1 MAGRTIFVLLLAAL
15 AGGGYVA
22 WRTYGHAGA
31 APQHAAAD
39 PAKPVPVQTVA
50 ARRAD
55 VPVSLT
61 GLATVQPLT
70 VVTVRS
76 RIDGEVLKIGFAEGQ
91 MVAEGDLLAQIDP
104 RPYQASLDQAKAKQ
118 AQDEA
123 LLANAERDLARSER
137 LVESNYTSRQQA
149 DTQRSTVAQLRA
161 QIEGDKA
168 AVESAQVQLDYTT
181 IRAPMAGRAGFRL
194 VDQGNLVRATDATG
208 IVTLSQIQPI
218 TAVVTLPERDFL
230 EVAEAMKRG
239 PVKTVALAPDGREL
253 ATGELDVL
261 NSQIDQQTGT
271 FRAKATFANADSRLW
286 PGQSISVRALVNT
299 LKNVVT
305 VQEDAVQRGPD
316 GYFAFVVKTDATA
329 EKRGLTVGRQ
339 SDGVAVIQRGLDDG
353 DEVVAVGASR
363 VTQGARLEARRA
375 DGVAAQ
381 AGGRRNGES
390 VTQ

>member
-1 MAGRTIFVLLLAAL
+1 MAGRTIFVLVLAAL

-22 WRTYGHAGA
+22 WRSYGHADA
-31 APQHAAAD
+31 APQHAAAA

-76 RIDGEVLKIGFAEGQ
+76 RIDGEVLKVGFAEGQ

-123 LLANAERDLARSER
+123 QLANALRDLARSER
-137 LVESNYTSRQQA
+137 LVESNFTSRQQV
-149 DTQRSTVAQLRA
+149 DGQRATVAQLRA

-181 IRAPMAGRAGFRL
+181 IRAPMAGRAGFHL
-194 VDQGNLVRATDATG
+194 VDRGNLVRATDATG

-230 EVAEAMKRG
+230 EVADAMKRG
-239 PVKTVALAPDGREL
+239 PVKAVALAPDGREL

-271 FRAKATFANADSRLW
+271 FRAKAKFANADSRLW
-286 PGQSISVRALVNT
+286 PGQSVSVRAFVNT
-299 LKNVVT
+299 LQNVVT
-305 VQEDAVQRGPD
+305 VPEDAVQRGPD

-339 SDGVAVIQRGLDDG
+339 AEGVAVIQRGLDDG

-363 VTQGARLEARRA
+363 VTQGAHLEARPVS
-375 DGVAAQ
+375 GVAQ
-381 AGGRRNGES
+381 ASRRSGES

>member
-1 MAGRTIFVLLLAAL
+1 MASRTILVLVLAAL

-22 WRTYGHAGA
+22 WRTHGQADA
-31 APQHAAAD
+31 ATQHAAA
-39 PAKPVPVQTVA
+39 PPKPIPVQTVA

-118 AQDEA
+118 TQDEA
-123 LLANAERDLARSER
+123 QLANAERDLARSER

-149 DTQRSTVAQLRA
+149 DTQRATVAQLRA

-299 LKNVVT
+299 LQNVVT